1 MGRTLRDSFTF
12 LIHRPKFGTHPL
24 VFTRNELFDGLIP
37 VGVQYDTIVT
47 HSRTAVLD
55 GHLAGYHGCRAHA
68 GVCPLSQSPL
78 TGSPATETLSP
89 SLPNR
94 LPLPEKLN
102 HILLGLMIPSAI
114 MVLNMSMFSVA
125 LPTMRDEFRVE
136 PDQAAWLVA
145 AYTLPFVI
153 FTPLY
158 GRLGDSLGKRRM
170 LLFGILIYA
179 VGAFLSLFAVDQR
192 LIVIG
197 RIAQGMGTAGVN
209 PLSIALIAERFP
221 ADQRGRALGSWSSTG
236 PGIAT
241 LAPFAA
247 GFLVD
252 HFGWRANFVLLLIA
266 ALVAFVLMLQF
277 LPASPQP
284 FQRRFLRDFDWIG
297 FLLLAL
303 ACLFF
308 VFYLSSRPITGIE
321 PLQDW
326 RLLLVALAFFGGF
339 YAWER
344 YFPLPLI
351 DFSLFARQ
359 NFGRAS
365 LCALIRMI
373 LMNSNDFLIPLYFT
387 DIHGLRPSTLGV
399 LLAAYSGALL
409 TTTRLAGQL
418 SDKGLGRW
426 LIVTGLTV
434 QGSMLLVFAR
444 LPATTPTLLVV
455 GVVFV
460 LGMGAGL
467 SLAVLSAVAMSD
479 VPQTQAGA
487 AAGLFSMIRFSG
499 SIVGTTLAGVLLRQ
513 SLGYSGLPVTA
524 YQMVFGAV
532 AVVAMVGALLAV
544 RLKTN

>member
-1 MGRTLRDSFTF
+1 M
-12 LIHRPKFGTHPL
+12 
-24 VFTRNELFDGLIP
+24 
-37 VGVQYDTIVT
+37 
-47 HSRTAVLD
+47 
-55 GHLAGYHGCRAHA
+55 
-68 GVCPLSQSPL
+68 SQPPL
-78 TGSPATETLSP
+78 TGARSVETLSAT
-89 SLPNR
+89 LPQ
-94 LPLPEKLN
+94 PVGIPEKLN

-170 LLFGILIYA
+170 LLFGIIIYA
-179 VGAFLSLFAVDQR
+179 LGAFLSLFAVDQQ

-197 RIAQGMGTAGVN
+197 RIAQGIGTAGIN

-221 ADQRGRALGSWSSTG
+221 PEQRGRALGSWSSTG

-252 HFGWRANFVLLLIA
+252 HFGWRANFILLLVA
-266 ALVAFVLMLQF
+266 ALVAFLLMLQF
-277 LPASPQP
+277 LPASSQP
-284 FQRRFLRDFDWIG
+284 FERRFVRHFDWIG

-303 ACLFF
+303 ACLCF
-308 VFYLSSRPITGIE
+308 VFYLSSRPITGVE

-326 RLLLVALAFFGGF
+326 RLLLLALLIFASF

-344 YFPLPLI
+344 YFPAPLI

-387 DIHGLRPSTLGV
+387 DIHNLRPSTLGI

-418 SDKGLGRW
+418 SDRGFGRW
-426 LIVTGLTV
+426 LIVGGLSL
-434 QGSMLLVFAR
+434 QGSMLIVLAR
-444 LPATTPTLLVV
+444 LPATTPMLLAV
-455 GVVFV
+455 GVVFM

-467 SLAVLSAVAMSD
+467 SLAVLSAVAMRD
-479 VPQTQAGA
+479 VPAAQAGA

-513 SLGYSGLPVTA
+513 SLGYSGIPITA

-532 AVVAMVGALLAV
+532 AAVAIIGALLAV
-544 RLKTN
+544 QLKVARTR

>member
-1 MGRTLRDSFTF
+1 MQ
-12 LIHRPKFGTHPL
+12 
-24 VFTRNELFDGLIP
+24 EP
-37 VGVQYDTIVT
+37 V
-47 HSRTAVLD
+47 
-55 GHLAGYHGCRAHA
+55 
-68 GVCPLSQSPL
+68 PLSQLRS
-78 TGSPATETLSP
+78 TGSSSP
-89 SLPNR
+89 EMLAVPLHQRIALPQN
-94 LPLPEKLN
+94 LN

-125 LPTMRDEFRVE
+125 LPTLRDEFRVE

-170 LLFGILIYA
+170 LLFGIVIYA
-179 VGAFLSLFAVDQR
+179 IGALLSLFAMDQR

-197 RIAQGMGTAGVN
+197 RIAQGMGTAGIN

-221 ADQRGRALGSWSSTG
+221 PEQRGRALGSWSSTG

-252 HFGWRANFVLLLIA
+252 HFGWRANFILLLVAAAIA
-266 ALVAFVLMLQF
+266 FLLMLHF
-277 LPASPQP
+277 LPAATQP

-326 RLLLVALAFFGGF
+326 RLLLVAFGFFAGF

-344 YFPLPLI
+344 SFPEPLI
-351 DFSLFARQ
+351 DFALLARK

-373 LMNSNDFLIPLYFT
+373 LMNSNDFLVPLYFT
-387 DIHGLRPSTLGV
+387 DIHGLRQATLGII
-399 LLAAYSGALL
+399 LAIYSGALL

-418 SDKGLGRW
+418 SDRGLGRW
-426 LIVTGLTV
+426 LIVTGLSL
-434 QGSMLLVFAR
+434 QGSMLVVLSQ
-444 LPATTPTLLVV
+444 LPATTPTAVV
-455 GVVFV
+455 VVVVFV

-479 VPQTQAGA
+479 IPPAQAGA

-513 SLGYSGLPVTA
+513 ALGYSSLPLTA
-524 YQMVFGAV
+524 YQIVFGIVGAV
-532 AVVAMVGALLAV
+532 AFSGALLAV
-544 RLKTN
+544 RLKAMRTGAG